1 MIAVVCYI
9 YIKLSVNSNP
19 KWWAELTGCAAWWKS
34 DTSNCRTRAPRDDQK
49 VVPSRPM
56 SRVFLSRPV
65 PLCSYLR
72 VPSRPVSRAFLSR
85 PASPVPLIL
94 SCEHSSFSRSIIE
107 KNPANLYFLLQ
118 YKSFILLF
126 ICFTILF
133 TRQYFYHKKNDKH
146 NKKYKFK

>member
-1 MIAVVCYI
+1 MRMPTAPQWVYQG
-9 YIKLSVNSNP
+9 SAGRP
-19 KWWAELTGCAAWWKS
+19 KS
-34 DTSNCRTRAPRDDQK
+34 RP
-49 VVPSRPM
+49 VPSHVPRLLVP
-56 SRVFLSRPV
+56 SRPV